1 MSSTADDLPVPDFEI
16 DHRNEYAQYLLS
28 DPQEISH
35 YLKQLS
41 NRGKLLSAH
50 LDGGKQFFL
59 TALVAVDDDRGVI
72 LFDTAQAEALN
83 RAAVMAKQVTLT
95 ANLDRIKIQFRLPG
109 LREQSHEGRR
119 VLAAAMPGALL
130 RLQRREYFRLTP
142 PVARPLVC
150 QIHLEQTDGSLQ
162 TLHCGVSDISCGGI
176 SLTVP
181 MINREDCSR
190 DALFHDSRLEIPD
203 EGVLLVNLRVRKT
216 VEFSADDRQ
225 HYLRVGCEFIGLPS
239 SRLAMIQRYIA
250 RVERERT
257 ARTSG
262 LAD

>member
-16 DHRNEYAQYLLS
+16 DHRNDYAQYLLS

-35 YLKQLS
+35 YLKQLA
-41 NRGKLLSAH
+41 NRGKLLTAH

-59 TALVAVDDDRGVI
+59 TALVAVDDERGVI

-190 DALFHDSRLEIPD
+190 DALFHDSVWRSPTRGFCWLTCGYEKRSSF
-203 EGVLLVNLRVRKT
+203 LLMTGSTTCELAANS
-216 VEFSADDRQ
+216 SA
-225 HYLRVGCEFIGLPS
+225 CP
-239 SRLAMIQRYIA
+239 AA
-250 RVERERT
+250 
-257 ARTSG
+257 AWP
-262 LAD
+262 